1 MVHLLSTKEKLIMAR
16 NYKDYSYFE
25 NRPDVVRIFDDLEA
39 FQDFCRLELREFNP
53 AELYKK
59 DAPNYGAYLAS
70 KRPRRPYLGKNP
82 RWDNNGRRNEQNFSR

>member
-1 MVHLLSTKEKLIMAR
+1 MAK

-70 KRPRRPYLGKNP
+70 RRPRRPYMGKNP
-82 RWDNNGRRNEQNFSR
+82 RTENRNYDRRG